1 MFICINDFTCLHS
14 IASRREAGHGQYVPP
29 VVTVRRQGSQQIWQN
44 SVNPGLINRF
54 KGGINGR
61 IICNVP
67 LMGFNGNHHFNII

>member
-1 MFICINDFTCLHS
+1 MILHVYIPS
-14 IASRREAGHGQYVPP
+14 LRAARLVMVNMCPP

-44 SVNPGLINRF
+44 SVNPGLNRF

-67 LMGFNGNHHFNII
+67 LMGFNENHHFNII